1 MAPLVLGID
10 SSTQSTKALLVDAET
25 GQVLEERR
33 ATHPDGTEVDPR
45 AWLRAVDEA
54 AGPLLERADALAV
67 GGQQHGMVLLD
78 EAGEVVRPAL
88 LWNDTRS
95 ADAATT
101 LIEEMG
107 GPQAS
112 VEEIGSLMV
121 ASFTA
126 SKLRWVRDEEPENA
140 QRAAQVLLP
149 HDFVSLHLAESG
161 TAPFTDRGDASGT
174 GYYSTREEAWKPE
187 LVEAALGKNLELPRL
202 PEAPNEVMART
213 ASGAAIAAGTG
224 DNMGAAL
231 GLSLGPGD
239 VSVSIGTSGVCA
251 MVSDARPGDASG
263 TVTGFADAT
272 GRFLPMTTTINASRI
287 LEAGRA
293 LLGVSHEEMAELAL
307 ASEPGARG
315 VTLLPYFDGAHPEP
329 APCPRDPDRHE
340 QLHHPRGRGP
350 RLRRGAAV
358 LARRRDRRPRGAH
371 RHGRPPHHPDR
382 RRRPLPRRPATRA
395 RDLRPRGHDRARR
408 GVRRPRRRPPG
419 RLGARWHR
427 GAAGL
432 GDQRIAG
439 RHGRRD
445 AAGARGVPGAE
456 GAHRGLEL
464 RARRRSRGNVPE
476 ATWQGVR
483 RPRR

>member
-33 ATHPDGTEVDPR
+33 SSHPDGTEVDPR
-45 AWLRAVDEA
+45 AWLDAVDEA

-95 ADAATT
+95 ADAASA

-107 GPQAS
+107 GAQAS

-140 QRAAQVLLP
+140 QGAAQVLLP

-187 LVEAALGKNLELPRL
+187 LVEAALGKSLGLPRL
-202 PEAPNEVMART
+202 PSTPNEVMART

-272 GRFLPMTTTINASRI
+272 GRYLPMTTTINASRI

-307 ASEPGARG
+307 ASEPGANG
-315 VTLLPYFDGAHPEP
+315 VTLLPYFDGERTPNRPHARATLTGMSSSTTREDVARAYVEGLLCSLADGITSLEERTGTAARRITLIGGGARSRAVQQLAP
-329 APCPRDPDRHE
+329 AIFGREVTIAPDGE
-340 QLHHPRGRGP
+340 FVAL
-350 RLRRGAAV
+350 GAARQAAWA
-358 LARRRDRRPRGAH
+358 LAGTEE
-371 RHGRPPHHPDR
+371 PPAWEISGSSVVTAD
-382 RRRPLPRRPATRA
+382 AT
-395 RDLRPRGHDRARR
+395 PQ
-408 GVRRPRRRPPG
+408 V
-419 RLGARWHR
+419 LGAYR
-427 GAAGL
+427 
-432 GDQRIAG
+432 
-439 RHGRRD
+439 
-445 AAGARGVPGAE
+445 
-456 GAHRGLEL
+456 EL
-464 RARRRSRGNVPE
+464 KERTADWE
-476 ATWQGVR
+476 
-483 RPRR
+483 

>member
-33 ATHPDGTEVDPR
+33 ASHPDGTEVDPR

-54 AGPLLERADALAV
+54 AGPLLERVDALAV

-78 EAGEVVRPAL
+78 EAGEVVRDAL

-95 ADAATT
+95 ADAATA

-140 QRAAQVLLP
+140 RRAAQVLLP

-187 LVEAALGKNLELPRL
+187 LVEAALGKGLELPRL

-307 ASEPGARG
+307 ASEPGANG
-315 VTLLPYFDGAHPEP
+315 VTLLPYFDGERTPNRPHARATLTGMSTSTTREDVARAYVEALLCSLADGITSLEERTGTAARRITLIGGGARSRAVQQLAP
-329 APCPRDPDRHE
+329 AIFGREVTIAPDGE
-340 QLHHPRGRGP
+340 FVAL
-350 RLRRGAAV
+350 GAARQAAWA
-358 LARRRDRRPRGAH
+358 LAGTEE
-371 RHGRPPHHPDR
+371 PPAWEISGSRVVTAD
-382 RRRPLPRRPATRA
+382 AT
-395 RDLRPRGHDRARR
+395 PE
-408 GVRRPRRRPPG
+408 V
-419 RLGARWHR
+419 LGAYR
-427 GAAGL
+427 
-432 GDQRIAG
+432 
-439 RHGRRD
+439 
-445 AAGARGVPGAE
+445 
-456 GAHRGLEL
+456 EL
-464 RARRRSRGNVPE
+464 KERTADWS
-476 ATWQGVR
+476 
-483 RPRR
+483 

>member
-10 SSTQSTKALLVDAET
+10 SSTQSTKALLVDADSGE
-25 GQVLEERR
+25 VLEERR
-33 ATHPDGTEVDPR
+33 ASHPEGTEVDPR

-78 EAGEVVRPAL
+78 EAGEVVRDAL

-95 ADAATT
+95 APQAQD

-107 GPQAS
+107 GAAAS

-126 SKLRWVRDEEPENA
+126 SKLRWVRDEEPETA
-140 QRAAQVLLP
+140 ERAARVLLP
-149 HDFVSLHLAESG
+149 HDYVSLHLAEAG

-174 GYYSTREEAWKPE
+174 GYYSTRTEQWRPE
-187 LVEAALGKNLELPRL
+187 LVEAALGRALELPRL
-202 PEAPNEVMART
+202 PSAPGEVMART
-213 ASGAAIAAGTG
+213 AETSTSRGGAAIAAGTG

-251 MVSDARPGDASG
+251 MVSESRPGDASG

-272 GRFLPMTTTINASRI
+272 GRFLPMTTTINASRV

-293 LLGVSHEEMAELAL
+293 LLGVSHEELSQLAL

-315 VTLLPYFDGAHPEP
+315 VTLLPYFDGERTPNRPDARATLTGMSTSTTREDIARAHVEALLCSLADGITALEERTGTAAQRITLIGGGARSRAVQELAP
-329 APCPRDPDRHE
+329 AVFGREVTIAPDGE
-340 QLHHPRGRGP
+340 YVAL
-350 RLRRGAAV
+350 GAARQAAWA
-358 LARRRDRRPRGAH
+358 LAGTAE
-371 RHGRPPHHPDR
+371 PPAWEISGSRVVAAD
-382 RRRPLPRRPATRA
+382 AT
-395 RDLRPRGHDRARR
+395 PE
-408 GVRRPRRRPPG
+408 V
-419 RLGARWHR
+419 LGAYRELKER
-427 GAAGL
+427 T
-432 GDQRIAG
+432 
-439 RHGRRD
+439 
-445 AAGARGVPGAE
+445 E
-456 GAHRGLEL
+456 GWG
-464 RARRRSRGNVPE
+464 
-476 ATWQGVR
+476 
-483 RPRR
+483 

>member
-1 MAPLVLGID
+1 MASLVLGID

-33 ATHPDGTEVDPR
+33 ASHPDGTEVDPR
-45 AWLRAVDEA
+45 AWLAAVDDA

-95 ADAATT
+95 ADAASA

-107 GPQAS
+107 GAQAS

-187 LVEAALGKNLELPRL
+187 LVEAALGKSLGLPRL
-202 PEAPNEVMART
+202 PSAPNEVMART

-293 LLGVSHEEMAELAL
+293 LLGVDHEEMAQLAL
-307 ASEPGARG
+307 ASVPGAHG
-315 VTLLPYFDGAHPEP
+315 VTLLPYFDGERTPNRPTARATLTGMSTSTTREDVARAYVEGLLCSLADGIAALEERTGTAARRITLIGGGARSRAVQQLAP
-329 APCPRDPDRHE
+329 AIFGREVTIAPDGE
-340 QLHHPRGRGP
+340 YVAL
-350 RLRRGAAV
+350 GAARQAAWA
-358 LARRRDRRPRGAH
+358 LAGIAE
-371 RHGRPPHHPDR
+371 PPAWEISGSQVVDAEPT
-382 RRRPLPRRPATRA
+382 PE
-395 RDLRPRGHDRARR
+395 
-408 GVRRPRRRPPG
+408 V
-419 RLGARWHR
+419 LGAYR
-427 GAAGL
+427 
-432 GDQRIAG
+432 
-439 RHGRRD
+439 
-445 AAGARGVPGAE
+445 
-456 GAHRGLEL
+456 EL
-464 RARRRSRGNVPE
+464 KERTESWG
-476 ATWQGVR
+476 
-483 RPRR
+483 

>member
-1 MAPLVLGID
+1 MASLVLGID

-33 ATHPDGTEVDPR
+33 AAHPDGTEVDPR
-45 AWLRAVDEA
+45 SWLAAVDDA
-54 AGPLLERADALAV
+54 AGPLLERADAVSV

-95 ADAATT
+95 APQAQT

-107 GPQAS
+107 GATAS

-140 QRAAQVLLP
+140 QRAARVLLP
-149 HDFVSLHLAESG
+149 HDYVSLHLAEPG

-174 GYYSTREEAWKPE
+174 GYYSTSEEAWRPE
-187 LVEAALGKNLELPRL
+187 LAEAALGRAVELPRL
-202 PEAPNEVMART
+202 PSAPQEVMART
-213 ASGAAIAAGTG
+213 ASGAVIAAGTG
-224 DNMGAAL
+224 DNMAAAL

-293 LLGVSHEEMAELAL
+293 LLGVDHEEMAQLAL
-307 ASEPGARG
+307 ASVPGAHG
-315 VTLLPYFDGAHPEP
+315 VTLLPYFDGERTPNRPTARATLTGMSTSTTREDVARAYVEGLLCSLADGIAALEERTGTAARRITLIGGGARSRAVQQLAP
-329 APCPRDPDRHE
+329 AIFGREVTIAPDGE
-340 QLHHPRGRGP
+340 YVAL
-350 RLRRGAAV
+350 GAARQAAWALAGTAEPPAWEISGSQVVDAEPTPEV
-358 LARRRDRRPRGAH
+358 LGTYRELKER
-371 RHGRPPHHPDR
+371 
-382 RRRPLPRRPATRA
+382 T
-395 RDLRPRGHDRARR
+395 
-408 GVRRPRRRPPG
+408 
-419 RLGARWHR
+419 
-427 GAAGL
+427 
-432 GDQRIAG
+432 
-439 RHGRRD
+439 
-445 AAGARGVPGAE
+445 E
-456 GAHRGLEL
+456 GWG
-464 RARRRSRGNVPE
+464 
-476 ATWQGVR
+476 
-483 RPRR
+483 

>member
-33 ATHPDGTEVDPR
+33 ASHPDGTEVDPR
-45 AWLRAVDEA
+45 AWLDAVDEA

-78 EAGEVVRPAL
+78 EKGEVVRDAL

-95 ADAATT
+95 ADAATA

-107 GPQAS
+107 GAQAS

-140 QRAAQVLLP
+140 QRAARVLLP

-187 LVEAALGKNLELPRL
+187 LVEAALGKGLELPRL

-315 VTLLPYFDGAHPEP
+315 VTLLPYFDGERTPNRPHARATLTGMSSSTTREDVARAYVEGLLCSLADGITSLEERTGTAARRITLIGGGARSRAVQQLAP
-329 APCPRDPDRHE
+329 AIFGREVTIAPDGE
-340 QLHHPRGRGP
+340 YVAL
-350 RLRRGAAV
+350 GAARQAAWALAGTEEPPAWEISGSRIVTADATPQV
-358 LARRRDRRPRGAH
+358 LEAYR
-371 RHGRPPHHPDR
+371 
-382 RRRPLPRRPATRA
+382 
-395 RDLRPRGHDRARR
+395 
-408 GVRRPRRRPPG
+408 
-419 RLGARWHR
+419 
-427 GAAGL
+427 
-432 GDQRIAG
+432 
-439 RHGRRD
+439 
-445 AAGARGVPGAE
+445 
-456 GAHRGLEL
+456 EL
-464 RARRRSRGNVPE
+464 KERTADWS
-476 ATWQGVR
+476 
-483 RPRR
+483 

>member
-1 MAPLVLGID
+1 MALVLGID
-10 SSTQSTKALLVDAET
+10 SSTQSTKALLVDAES
-25 GQVLEERR
+25 GEVLEERR

-54 AGPLLERADALAV
+54 AGPLLERADALSV

-78 EAGEVVRPAL
+78 ESGEVVRDAL

-95 ADAATT
+95 APQAQA

-107 GPQAS
+107 GAAAS

-140 QRAAQVLLP
+140 ARAARVLLP
-149 HDFVSLHLAESG
+149 HDYVSLHLAEAG

-174 GYYSTREEAWKPE
+174 GYYSTREEAWRPE
-187 LVEAALGKNLELPRL
+187 LVEAALGRAVELPRL
-202 PEAPNEVMART
+202 PSAPQEVMART

-272 GRFLPMTTTINASRI
+272 GRFLPMSTTINASRI

-293 LLGVSHEEMAELAL
+293 LLGVSHEELSQLAL
-307 ASEPGARG
+307 ASVPGAHG
-315 VTLLPYFDGAHPEP
+315 VTLLPYLDGERTPNRPDARATLTGMSTSTTREDVARAYVEGLLCSLADGITALEERTGTAAQRITLIGGGARSRAVQELAP
-329 APCPRDPDRHE
+329 AVFGREITIAPDGE
-340 QLHHPRGRGP
+340 YVAL
-350 RLRRGAAV
+350 GAARQAAWA
-358 LARRRDRRPRGAH
+358 LSGTEA
-371 RHGRPPHHPDR
+371 PP
-382 RRRPLPRRPATRA
+382 AWEIS
-395 RDLRPRGHDRARR
+395 G
-408 GVRRPRRRPPG
+408 
-419 RLGARWHR
+419 
-427 GAAGL
+427 
-432 GDQRIAG
+432 
-439 RHGRRD
+439 
-445 AAGARGVPGAE
+445 
-456 GAHRGLEL
+456 
-464 RARRRSRGNVPE
+464 SRVVSAE
-476 ATWQGVR
+476 ATPEVLEAYRELKERTEGWG
-483 RPRR
+483 